1 MKNVLITGA
10 NSFVGTAVK
19 RQLESFPDKYAVT
32 AVGMKNGEW
41 RNLTFS
47 AFDSVY
53 HVAGL
58 AHSDA
63 GKVSEEN
70 KERYYALTPTL
81 RSKLQKRLR
90 QRA

>member
-19 RQLESFPDKYAVT
+19 QYLDSFPDKYTVT

-41 RNLTFS
+41 RDLLFS

-58 AHSDA
+58 AHADV
-63 GKVSEEN
+63 GRVSEEI
-70 KERYYALTPTL
+70 KEKYYAIKTENHY
-81 RSKLQKRLR
+81 
-90 QRA
+90 

>member
-19 RQLESFPDKYAVT
+19 QYLDSFPDKYTVT

-41 RNLTFS
+41 RDLLFS

-53 HVAGL
+53 HVAG
-58 AHSDA
+58 SC
-63 GKVSEEN
+63 N
-70 KERYYALTPTL
+70 
-81 RSKLQKRLR
+81 RSCKKG
-90 QRA
+90 